1 MTQPAVLWPWQGGKA
16 RLAPWI
22 ADRLPPHR
30 AYVEPF
36 AGTAAVFLA
45 KARSPIEVLN
55 DMNGDIISVYRC
67 LQAPVRTRQL
77 IRRLRWTPL
86 SRAEWRRAKE
96 PPGDGDP
103 VEQAA
108 RFLIRLTQGFGGKPD
123 SSSWGGGLAGDIQG
137 RVDRLL
143 QRLPVVA
150 ERLRGVALESGDW
163 AAVAARYDRPDTT
176 VYVDPPYTGTDSD
189 YGTHWTPAD
198 QTRLVETLLTMQS
211 MVVLSGYDDAITM
224 ALQDAGW
231 HKEERRMPLGI
242 KGRTTATGLA
252 GGPLSDTD
260 YRAECLWWSPNA
272 WAQANRQLAWF

>member
-16 RLAPWI
+16 RMARWI

-55 DMNGDIISVYRC
+55 DMNGDIIAVYRC
-67 LQAPVRTRQL
+67 LQDPAQTRQL
-77 IRRLRWTPL
+77 IRRLRWTPV

-96 PPGDGDP
+96 APVDGDV

-123 SSSWGGGLAGDIQG
+123 SSSWGGGLADIQE

-143 QRLPVVA
+143 HRLPQVA
-150 ERLRGVALESGDW
+150 ERLRGVALDSGDW
-163 AAVAARYDRPDTT
+163 AGVVARYDRPDTIL
-176 VYVDPPYTGTDSD
+176 YADPPYTGTDSD
-189 YGTHWTPAD
+189 YGTAWTAAD
-198 QTRLVETLLTMQS
+198 QSRLVETLLALQS
-211 MVVLSGYDDAITM
+211 MVVLSGYNDPLTAV
-224 ALQDAGW
+224 LLDAGW

-242 KGRTTATGLA
+242 KGRTTAMGLA
-252 GGPLSDTD
+252 GGLLPEGD
-260 YRAECLWWSPNA
+260 YRSECLWWSPSA
-272 WAQANRQLAWF
+272 WSQARRQLSLF